1 MNSFVWGFKATMGAA
16 VAGGLILLGIALIGF
31 IVWLIFLHRTERR
44 KGMRELQKI
53 RPFPSKRF
61 KVIRTKEGKLIV
73 VELEEPACTQ
83 D

>member
-1 MNSFVWGFKATMGAA
+1 
-16 VAGGLILLGIALIGF
+16 
-31 IVWLIFLHRTERR
+31 
-44 KGMRELQKI
+44 MRELQKI